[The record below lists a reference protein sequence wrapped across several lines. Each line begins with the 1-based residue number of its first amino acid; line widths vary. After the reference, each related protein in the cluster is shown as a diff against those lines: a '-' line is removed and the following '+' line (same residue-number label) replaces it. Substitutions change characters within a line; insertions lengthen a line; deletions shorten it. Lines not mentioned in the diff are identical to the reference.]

1 MQDRERE
8 CGGFAGTGLCDADHV
23 AARHDRRYR
32 LRLDRRRSLVFFLRE
47 GAQKRFVEFKGGE
60 GAVKFAVCVSGQD
73 IAFYLWD
80 AKPAGARCAPADLRV
95 GKDIPRDLG
104 CQ

>member
-1 MQDRERE
+1 MPITSRPDMTVGMV
-8 CGGFAGTGLCDADHV
+8 CAWIGVGVWYFSS
-23 AARHDRRYR
+23 ARARKRD
-32 LRLDRRRSLVFFLRE
+32 SLSSKAV
-47 GAQKRFVEFKGGE
+47 KT
-60 GAVKFAVCVSGQD
+60 VKFAVCVIGQD